1 MMDLLS
7 QSALILS
14 LTSFALGISMLA
26 RNLRNSLFL
35 AFSALCLVVAAWSMT
50 FVIFRIGPG
59 WLGTTVIYPI
69 NLTLNVLLAP
79 FGLLFLR
86 VFLRV
91 KDAVSK
97 RLFEVSAWMAVPI
110 ATAIFFGW
118 HEEWVAFR
126 YLVFFY
132 PALIG
137 LQTIHLMF
145 RDDQILKGVIVRTRL
160 PSVGFRARR
169 GIYIGGL
176 SILVF
181 AVMDHVPAIG
191 DVPPAVG
198 NIALSFYLYFLSRA
212 ITQQRLLNLGA
223 LLSRLLVL
231 MVIALTLTVIY
242 SLLVA
247 WIEDSPGL
255 FFLNSFIASF
265 LILALLDPL
274 RTLVGY
280 LTQRLLTQADRS
292 LVQRI
297 RGAQTQ
303 LVGITTPSALFQK
316 VLDTVAEALEPTGI
330 AIYSLRPDGT
340 RYQRVA
346 MRGSIPSDVKEILAS
361 HALVATLGRLH
372 KRGDIPVLFDQVIEN
387 EIDRSTSLS
396 LRESNAS
403 LIQAMNGLNANL
415 LIPIEDRG
423 EIFALIAV
431 RAQNP
436 PEPWGGSWGLVQFL
450 FPYLEQAA
458 AQLKGMEVFV
468 QQKEKERLAAL
479 GEMAAG
485 LAHEIRNPLGAI
497 QGAVQLLNPASIPAQ
512 DARFLN
518 IIQEEVKR
526 LNRVVTQFLDYSK
539 PVGLEFKE
547 VDPQWITDRAVT
559 LLSGDLPP
567 GVQLISEPQDPQ
579 LGEIRILAS
588 SEKLLQVLINL
599 LQNALRAAS
608 EKSRDDPSGWVR
620 VSVRRYRDTAWA
632 PFSKWL
638 AIQVE
643 DNGPGIPADQLDR
656 IFIPFFT
663 TSPGGTGLGLSIC
676 QQIVEAHQGRI
687 TVESEVGK
695 WTRFAVILPIVSEKE
710 ARRRG

>member
-1 MMDLLS
+1 MDLLS

-26 RNLRNSLFL
+26 RNLRNTLFL
-35 AFSALCLVVAAWSMT
+35 AFSTLCVVVAAWSMT
-50 FVIFRIGPG
+50 FVIYRIGTG
-59 WLGTTVIYPI
+59 WGASQFIYPI
-69 NLTLNVLLAP
+69 HLTLNVLLAP

-86 VFLRV
+86 VLLRV
-91 KDAVSK
+91 KDTLSK
-97 RLFEVSAWMAVPI
+97 RLLEVTALMSLPI
-110 ATAIFFGW
+110 ATAIFLGW
-118 HEEWVAFR
+118 HEEWIAFR

-137 LQTIHLMF
+137 VQTVHLMLK
-145 RDDQILKGVIVRTRL
+145 DYQILKGMPVRPKL
-160 PSVGFRARR
+160 PAVGFRARR

-176 SILVF
+176 SILFF

-191 DVPPAVG
+191 EVPPSVG

-212 ITQQRLLNLGA
+212 ITQQRLLNLSA
-223 LLSRLLVL
+223 LISRLLVL
-231 MVIALTLTVIY
+231 MVIALTLTAIY

-247 WIEDSPGL
+247 WIENSPGL

-280 LTQRLLTQADRS
+280 LTQRFLNQADRS

-297 RGAQTQ
+297 RDAQSQ
-303 LVGITTPSALFQK
+303 LVGITTPAGLFQK
-316 VLDTVAEALEPTGI
+316 VLDTVGEVLDPTGM
-330 AIYSLRPDGT
+330 AIYSLKPDGT
-340 RYQRVA
+340 QYQRVA
-346 MRGSIPSDVKEILAS
+346 MRGSIPSEVKGILAN
-361 HALVATLGRLH
+361 HALISTLGRLQ

-387 EIDRSTSLS
+387 EMDRSTSIS
-396 LRESNAS
+396 LREANAS
-403 LIQAMNGLNANL
+403 LMQAMSGLNANL
-415 LIPIEDRG
+415 LIPIGDDSG
-423 EIFALIAV
+423 QILALMAV
-431 RAQNP
+431 RALNP
-436 PEPWGGSWGLVQFL
+436 PEPWGGNWGLVQFL

-468 QQKEKERLAAL
+468 HQREKERLAAL

-512 DARFLN
+512 DARFLT

-547 VDPQWITDRAVT
+547 VDPHWSTDRAVT
-559 LLSGDLPP
+559 LLSGDLPG
-567 GVQLISEPQDPQ
+567 GVELISEPRDPQ
-579 LGEIRILAS
+579 LETVRVSAS

-599 LQNALRAAS
+599 LQNALRAAA
-608 EKSRDDPSGWVR
+608 EKSEGGQPGWVR
-620 VSVRRYRDTAWA
+620 VRVCRYRDTTFA

-663 TSPGGTGLGLSIC
+663 TAPGGTGLGLSIC
-676 QQIVEAHQGRI
+676 QQIVEAHHGRI

-695 WTRFAVILPIVSEKE
+695 WTRFSVVLPAVNEKE
-710 ARRRG
+710 SRRKE